1 MPAPTIPRTPIPKFT
16 KAELNR
22 ADLCAKALWYGI
34 NFQSG
39 DCSHVSDASLMATF
53 APNFYYFHKNK
64 KRFIPDIFVSDV
76 RELIKTCGVTNLF
89 RWISR
94 MDLRK
99 GINSIYKDVYPQFLI
114 AQKKPNRVSTLKVSV
129 LCLEKL
135 NEGLVSHPTSNQ
147 FNLASRILFFLSPN
161 LHTFNLN
168 SNIAKYFGLQYRTEA
183 HYAEYFELFSKGMVT
198 NQTHISKYKMPPAR
212 DGLDAVTWNEASRT
226 DWWKRRVL
234 DLAVL
239 LHTSPNVTVDPNL
252 RVYIRRKIKQDELA
266 ATP

>member
-1 MPAPTIPRTPIPKFT
+1 MPRSTIPRTPIPKFT
-16 KAELNR
+16 KPELTR
-22 ADLCAKALWYGI
+22 ADLCARALWYGV
-34 NFQSG
+34 NFKTGSLN
-39 DCSHVSDASLMATF
+39 HKSDASLMSDF
-53 APNFYYFHKNK
+53 AFNFYHFHKNK
-64 KRFIPDIFVSDV
+64 IRFTPDIFVSDV
-76 RELIKTCGVTNLF
+76 KEVIKTCGVTNLF
-89 RWISR
+89 RWIKR

-114 AQKKPNRVSTLKVSV
+114 AQKKPTRVSSLSV
-129 LCLEKL
+129 AVVCLEKL

-168 SNIAKYFGLQYRTEA
+168 KNIAQYFGLQYRTEV
-183 HYAEYFELFSKGMVT
+183 HYREYFELFSKGMVT
-198 NQTHISKYKMPPAR
+198 NQTHLSKFKMPPAR
-212 DGLDAVTWNEASRT
+212 DGLDAVTWNEVSRT

-239 LHTSPNVTVDPNL
+239 LHTSPKVTVDPNL
-252 RVYIRRKIKQDELA
+252 RVYIRRKIKQDEIA